1 MMPISERVMA
11 AVIEKLSTITL
22 ANGYETDAGA
32 NAQRLIPGAALDGLP
47 ALVLTET
54 SELPNQGSATDNSA
68 SMSIALGFAVEL
80 HGAPDA
86 EDTPAW
92 LGQARADVKR
102 CLLGWAAGL
111 TGDRKRGVRDEFG
124 QIGPLSYFGSDVIA
138 QPQGAKTAAI
148 SVRFVCTYREGFGDP
163 YKLA

>member
-11 AVIEKLSTITL
+11 AVLDQLSTITL

-32 NAQRLIPGAALDGLP
+32 NAKRLMPSAELDGLP

-92 LGQARADVKR
+92 LGRARADVKR
-102 CLLGWAAGL
+102 CLLGWSAGL
-111 TGDRKRGVRDEFG
+111 TGDRKRGVRDADG
-124 QIGPLSYFGSDVIA
+124 QIGPITYLGSDLVA
-138 QPQGAKTAAI
+138 QPKGAYTAAI
-148 SVRFVCTYREGFGDP
+148 NVRFVCTYKETFGDP
-163 YKLA
+163 YH